1 MSSITDWLMVGITGI
16 YVIATIVICVF
27 NGKSAKATRDQIA
40 ESKRQFEE
48 TKRLENMPCFE
59 LHFDKIEAGTGT
71 DIELTDKQTGII
83 HTLFTKYRIENISKG
98 TAINVKCIVK
108 STIKDVELI
117 TCPIVPA
124 QNEKSINCLILADKG
139 YFTDNS
145 LPFSIAI
152 FYEDIMSNHYEQ
164 SIELEFI
171 EDNPRWIWVKSV
183 GAPQLKN
190 KGE

>member
-1 MSSITDWLMVGITGI
+1 MSKLRNIKDKRKKPRRKPAEWEGGDEDSFTYREARIRIISESERENLYNKFI
-16 YVIATIVICVF
+16 YTILVCFTWILEEP
-27 NGKSAKATRDQIA
+27 KDQVEIV
-40 ESKRQFEE
+40 EKL
-48 TKRLENMPCFE
+48 K
-59 LHFDKIEAGTGT
+59 
-71 DIELTDKQTGII
+71 
-83 HTLFTKYRIENISKG
+83 
-98 TAINVKCIVK
+98 AINVKCIVK

-164 SIELEFI
+164 NIELEFI